1 MPKKSSKKAPKRKRP
16 APRRILIEVGKEK
29 PPTLEDVELAI
40 KEKLATQP
48 TDFFRNTDTV
58 IITIEDEGA
67 DRRK

>member
-1 MPKKSSKKAPKRKRP
+1 MRKKSGKKAPKRKRP

-29 PPTLEDVELAI
+29 PPTLEDIELAI

-58 IITIEDEGA
+58 IIILEDIGSH
-67 DRRK
+67 RRQ